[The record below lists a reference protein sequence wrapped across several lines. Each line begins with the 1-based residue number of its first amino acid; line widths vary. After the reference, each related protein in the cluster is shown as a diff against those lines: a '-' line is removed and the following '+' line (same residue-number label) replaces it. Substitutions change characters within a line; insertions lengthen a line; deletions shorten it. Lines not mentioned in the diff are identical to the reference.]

1 MAGLSGTELG
11 IVGVVVLLALL
22 VAWWIV
28 RRPAGRVRAETID
41 VLTPGAA
48 PAARNTLLVDAPPV
62 IPLPAS
68 DVLGGIGEVIA
79 AAAKHAAQATPA
91 AAETP
96 AGDGDDL
103 TRIKGL
109 GPKIAALL
117 RGLGITRFDQIASWS
132 DADIARIDP
141 QLGTFQGRI
150 SRDNWIEQARYL
162 SAGDVAGFEARFG
175 TV

>member
-1 MAGLSGTELG
+1 MAGLNSTELG
-11 IVGVVVLLALL
+11 VVGIVVLMALL
-22 VAWWIV
+22 VAWWIM
-28 RRPAGRVRAETID
+28 RRPAGRERAETLD
-41 VLTPGAA
+41 VLSPGAA
-48 PAARNTLLVDAPPV
+48 PAVRNTLLVDAPPV

-79 AAAKHAAQATPA
+79 AAATHAAQATPA

-117 RGLGITRFDQIASWS
+117 RGLDITRFDQIAGWS
-132 DADIARIDP
+132 EADVARIDP

-150 SRDNWIEQARYL
+150 ARDNWVEQARYL
-162 SAGDVAGFEARFG
+162 SAGDVSGFEARFG
-175 TV
+175 KV